1 MRKRGGDDES
11 VSTSPE
17 DLRAFEVATRDLV
30 GVALR
35 SIEGGDVDVTLPQLR
50 LLMVLSEEGTVSS
63 SQAARALGV
72 AASTVTRLAD
82 RLLASGHLRRGADQ
96 SNRSVVTLESTARGR
111 AVVEQVNAR
120 RQGEL
125 RRILDQ
131 LDPTERSDCAAT
143 LRRIHECL
151 DGTSTPPALSSLLR

>member
-1 MRKRGGDDES
+1 MHKRGGDDES

-17 DLRAFEVATRDLV
+17 DLRAFEVAIRDLV

-35 SIEGGDVDVTLPQLR
+35 SIEGGDVEVTLPQLR

-82 RLLASGHLRRGADQ
+82 RLLASGHLRRGADR

-151 DGTSTPPALSSLLR
+151 NGTPTPPALSSLLR